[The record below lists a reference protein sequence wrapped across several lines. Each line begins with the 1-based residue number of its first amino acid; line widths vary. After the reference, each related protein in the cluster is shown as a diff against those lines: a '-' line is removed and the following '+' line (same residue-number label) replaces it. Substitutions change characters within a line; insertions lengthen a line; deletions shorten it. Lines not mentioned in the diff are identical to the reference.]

1 MPKHGPLSLPSAS
14 KNLQSIETMKKPKI
28 KLLRRTP
35 AVVLTQKQVDYA
47 AKPDMRDRLK
57 ESARK
62 SYRSGKGRQF
72 ELGGATVLRSLDFY
86 TAEAI
91 HTNVMNPETGVVQ
104 PMAVIRPTKLAELLN
119 TTYQTVWRW
128 ITVTGQLPE
137 PALFEVTPDGGQGR
151 GVYHVSEAE
160 VMIRALADH
169 LKGFKYYRSD
179 HTATTEKIF
188 SQITHLRTI
197 NYGVH
202 HDGNQASDRKK
213 ARPRIRRSG
222 S

>member
-1 MPKHGPLSLPSAS
+1 
-14 KNLQSIETMKKPKI
+14 MKKTKI

-35 AVVLTQKQVDYA
+35 AVVLTQKQVDYKD
-47 AKPDMRDRLK
+47 KPEMRNRLK

-62 SYRSGKGRQF
+62 NYRSGKGREF
-72 ELGGATVLRSLDFY
+72 ELGGTTILRSLDFY
-86 TAEAI
+86 TTEAI
-91 HTNVMNPETGVVQ
+91 NTNVMNPETGVVR
-104 PMAVIRPTKLAELLN
+104 PMAVIRPTKLALLLN

-137 PALFEVTPDGGQGR
+137 PALFEVSPDGGQGR
-151 GVYHVSEAE
+151 GVYHISEVE

-188 SQITHLRTI
+188 SQIAHLRTI
-197 NYGVH
+197 NYGEQY
-202 HDGNQASDRKK
+202 DGNQASNREK
-213 ARPRIRRSG
+213 ARTFRKRSG
-222 S
+222 K